1 MKIRQQKRGIVRRDL
16 GSQLNLGRSGAVAA
30 EFALIVPLMATMM
43 FGVLQFGFAIY
54 TVNAMETA
62 ARTGARQMV
71 FGTNFAV
78 AEAATRAALPGWVA
92 SGATVSSVV
101 DDDGLARMTVTVP
114 GSSAAILGLVPMP
127 ENFTAHVA
135 MPRVNDRSIDDDDD
149 GDDGDDDDGDD
160 D

>member
-1 MKIRQQKRGIVRRDL
+1 MRVSFLQRGVRATGLDR
-16 GSQLNLGRSGAVAA
+16 NGAVAA
-30 EFALIVPLMATMM
+30 EFALIVPLMATML

-62 ARTGARQMV
+62 ARTGARQIV
-71 FGTNFAV
+71 FGTNSV
-78 AEAATRAALPGWVA
+78 AAESATRAALPGWVA
-92 SGATVSSVV
+92 NEATVASVV

-135 MPRVNDRSIDDDDD
+135 MPRVNDRSV
-149 GDDGDDDDGDD
+149 DDGDDDDD
-160 D
+160 